1 MKEERRGRKEEGGK
15 RREERGGRKEE
26 GGKRRE
32 ERGGEKDGGRKG
44 EGGRERRERG
54 KRRENE
60 KRGGMREHQ
69 FQPYLYIG
77 PTFSVWTTLLLLLTY
92 GKDSCVV
99 RTVLRMHCSVIS
111 PCALP
116 VAVYGVLNTKRPAN
130 ITNAHQQFN
139 LSYKND

>member
-15 RREERGGRKEE
+15 RRRERGGRKEE

-32 ERGGEKDGGRKG
+32 EGRDEREGKG
-44 EGGRERRERG
+44 E
-54 KRRENE
+54 RRENE

-99 RTVLRMHCSVIS
+99 RTVLRIHCSVIS

-130 ITNAHQQFN
+130 ITDAHQQFN
-139 LSYKND
+139 LSYKDD